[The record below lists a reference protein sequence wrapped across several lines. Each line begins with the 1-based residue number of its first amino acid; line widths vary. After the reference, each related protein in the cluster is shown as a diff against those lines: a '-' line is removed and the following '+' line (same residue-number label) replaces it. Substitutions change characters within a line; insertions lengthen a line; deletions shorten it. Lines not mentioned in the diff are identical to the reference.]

1 MVEDTDMVKLVTE
14 DGVDYELEYKLVKHC
29 KLVERIADDGEIDEK
44 IPLKDVKK
52 VTFDKIVQF
61 CQHLVEGND
70 PPVIHK
76 PLRSNKLADLTTEFY
91 AGFVDGLG
99 EEELFEVVLASNYL
113 ECQHLLELSS
123 AKVATLIQHM
133 DVDQVREFF
142 AIENDFTPIEMERV
156 KQEIKWAEATFQ

>member
-1 MVEDTDMVKLVTE
+1 MVEDTDKVTLVTVE
-14 DGVDYELEYKLVKHC
+14 GDEVVLEFKVAKHC
-29 KLVERIADDGEIDEK
+29 KLVERIADDGDIEEK

-52 VTFDKIVQF
+52 VTFDKVVEF
-61 CQHLVEGND
+61 CNHLCEGND

-76 PLRSNKLADLTTEFY
+76 PLRSNKLEELTTEFY
-91 AGFVDGLG
+91 AGFVNGLG

>member
-1 MVEDTDMVKLVTE
+1 MVEDSDKVQLVSH
-14 DGVDYELEYKLVKHC
+14 DGVDFELEYKVVKWC
-29 KLVERIADDGEIDEK
+29 KLVERIVDDGDLEER
-44 IPLKDVKK
+44 IPLKDVKN
-52 VTFDKIVQF
+52 VTFIK
-61 CQHLVEGND
+61 
-70 PPVIHK
+70 
-76 PLRSNKLADLTTEFY
+76 
-91 AGFVDGLG
+91 GLG

-142 AIENDFTPIEMERV
+142 AIENDFTPEEMERV

>member
-1 MVEDTDMVKLVTE
+1 MVEDNEKLTLVTC
-14 DGVDYELEYKLVKHC
+14 DGEEIELEFKVAKWC
-29 KLVERIADDGEIDEK
+29 KLLQRIADDGDLEEK

-52 VTFDKIVQF
+52 VTFTKVVEF
-61 CQHLVEGND
+61 CNHLCEND

-76 PLRSNKLADLTTEFY
+76 PLRSNNLADLTTEFY
-91 AGFVDGLG
+91 AGFVNGLG

-142 AIENDFTPIEMERV
+142 AIENDFTPEEMERV